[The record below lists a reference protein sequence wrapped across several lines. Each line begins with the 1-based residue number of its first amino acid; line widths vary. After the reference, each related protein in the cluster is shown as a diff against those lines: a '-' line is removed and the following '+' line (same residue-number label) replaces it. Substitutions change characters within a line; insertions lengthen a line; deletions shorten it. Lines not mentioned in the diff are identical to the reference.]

1 MNSNSNTTKT
11 GDRGPSL
18 AVSVVIPTYNRAHLI
33 ARAIESVL
41 PNLLPGD
48 EVIVVD
54 DGSTDDTAGAVK
66 PYLDR
71 VQYIHTPNGGAGAA
85 RNLGIDAC
93 RNPLVAFLDS
103 DDEWMADKLTLQ
115 RGLMAARPDVAYCFS
130 DFCVKKSD
138 QDIQRKYLARW
149 HRDPRP
155 WTEILGPGV
164 AYSSLATLPPGRL
177 DFSVHLG
184 DLYPPLMA
192 TNYVATFTL
201 VVRREAAKTARFATD
216 IPTGED
222 WQYFGQL
229 ARMGAAAYLDTETAA
244 QWGHAGPRLTDADDY
259 RTASCR
265 IKVLERVWGI
275 DPEYLAEHGDAFH
288 QVLAEQ
294 HAICAHWLLE
304 RGRMREARNELKKA
318 PGGRKMDRVLSKL
331 PGPLVHLLFAGLH
344 LARWLMADDYS
355 A

>member
-1 MNSNSNTTKT
+1 MNSQADKLNLT
-11 GDRGPSL
+11 GVGALPS
-18 AVSVVIPTYNRAHLI
+18 VSVVIPTYNRAHLI
-33 ARAIESVL
+33 ARAVESVL

-71 VQYIHTPNGGAGAA
+71 VQYLRTPNGGAGAA

-103 DDEWMADKLTLQ
+103 DDEWMADKLALQ

-149 HRDPRP
+149 HLDPRP
-155 WTEILGPGV
+155 WTDILGPGA
-164 AYSSLATLPPGRL
+164 AYSSLASLPPGRL

-184 DLYPPLMA
+184 DLYPALMA

-201 VVRREAAKTARFATD
+201 VVWRERAKAARFATD
-216 IPTGED
+216 LATCED

-229 ARMGAAAYLDTETAA
+229 ARLGTAAYLDTETAV
-244 QWGHAGPRLTDADDY
+244 QWGHAGPRLTDTDDY

-265 IKVLERVWGI
+265 IKVLERVWGV
-275 DPEYLAEHGDAFH
+275 DPDYLSEYGGAFH
-288 QVLAEQ
+288 QILAEQ

-304 RGRMREARNELKKA
+304 HGRMREARSELKQA
-318 PGGRKMDRVLSKL
+318 PRSRRLDRVLARL
-331 PGPLVHLLFAGLH
+331 PGPLVHALFGAAH
-344 LARWLMADDYS
+344 LARWLLTDDYS